1 MKNIHS
7 VLVVGSGNIGRRH
20 IQALS
25 SSQLISEICIVE
37 PSSKATKESISL
49 IKKTLTN
56 KNININYFQSMD
68 EINPN
73 KNFLLAV
80 ISTNSYERLKI
91 LRRLIKFNILNFL
104 LEKILFP
111 CSTDL
116 LLAKNFLS
124 KADKAV
130 FVNYCYRFKFPFE
143 EIKLNCIE
151 EKFKMSVILGNTG
164 LITNIPHWIDIF
176 SLLASENIISF
187 KLNKNCKI
195 FESKRGKPYYDI
207 FGSGYCK
214 TRSGNEFV
222 IKTKKDNELPIIKIE
237 SGNSKIL
244 IKERNKVDMKSD
256 EVLYFSSPLVSLTTK
271 YFLNDLINK
280 KQILPKFS
288 EIFENEKV
296 FLNGVKLFTE
306 KVNNNQ
312 EMLIT

>member
-1 MKNIHS
+1 M
-7 VLVVGSGNIGRRH
+7 
-20 IQALS
+20 
-25 SSQLISEICIVE
+25 
-37 PSSKATKESISL
+37 SL
-49 IKKTLTN
+49 
-56 KNININYFQSMD
+56 
-68 EINPN
+68 
-73 KNFLLAV
+73 
-80 ISTNSYERLKI
+80 R
-91 LRRLIKFNILNFL
+91 
-104 LEKILFP
+104 
-111 CSTDL
+111 
-116 LLAKNFLS
+116 
-124 KADKAV
+124 
-130 FVNYCYRFKFPFE
+130 
-143 EIKLNCIE
+143 
-151 EKFKMSVILGNTG
+151 NTG

-237 SGNSKIL
+237 SSNSKIL

-256 EVLYFSSPLVSLTTK
+256 EVLYFFTISYLTKK

-280 KQILPKFS
+280 KQILHKFS

>member
-130 FVNYCYRFKFPFE
+130 FVNYCYRFKFPLR
-143 EIKLNCIE
+143 K
-151 EKFKMSVILGNTG
+151 
-164 LITNIPHWIDIF
+164 
-176 SLLASENIISF
+176 
-187 KLNKNCKI
+187 
-195 FESKRGKPYYDI
+195 
-207 FGSGYCK
+207 
-214 TRSGNEFV
+214 
-222 IKTKKDNELPIIKIE
+222 
-237 SGNSKIL
+237 
-244 IKERNKVDMKSD
+244 
-256 EVLYFSSPLVSLTTK
+256 
-271 YFLNDLINK
+271 
-280 KQILPKFS
+280 
-288 EIFENEKV
+288 
-296 FLNGVKLFTE
+296 
-306 KVNNNQ
+306 
-312 EMLIT
+312 